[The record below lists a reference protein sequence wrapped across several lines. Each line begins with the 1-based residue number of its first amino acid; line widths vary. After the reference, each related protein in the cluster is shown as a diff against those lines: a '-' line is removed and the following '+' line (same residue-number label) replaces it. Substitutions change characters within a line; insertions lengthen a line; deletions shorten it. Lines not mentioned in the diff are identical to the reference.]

1 MNPQF
6 ARSKADKNAIRSEY
20 IKNLQLETSN
30 NLMNYNANQIFKQ
43 TGALPPSIT
52 AQLDTRSIT
61 EKYADKQKARV
72 AVIAGLREITDG
84 ANANMISDQIHG
96 DEIITLLNNLPQ
108 IVADIKPKWSLGI
121 TAPAFMDYWNKYK
134 LSLQANAGV
143 SNFPILQSNQ
153 LLTSINGALQNIQ
166 ATIPTKEDL
175 IRLKSVM
182 GDLPSTRLRQQAIE
196 EILRALKFE
205 EIIQS
210 GLKDIQ
216 TEDQPEIIE
225 QKRNLLA
232 EMATKFPNREQIG
245 KAINDFEIAQSLG
258 RDRQGIER
266 LEGELIQSLGQI
278 PRTAELQQINDLMLV
293 KKGINEIEKKTP
305 KTTPTQSQEEDEAER
320 LRTIALNSPYPVP
333 LPQFLQSSAIEQG
346 SESEG
351 ENEEEGM
358 TTAPADTPRSLPS
371 RQTYQGE
378 IPTTYEQFEN
388 MGTWIKKRDFIKQL
402 YNSDKQ
408 FHDAVN
414 WGSIPPNKKSIQH
427 LAESE
432 YSTKGTKI
440 GEKSKFWIGLTNIPE
455 LLQEYFKQKP
465 AGGLGG
471 AEESKQSET
480 GKGLRRKRQM
490 KGCGVSFAPKGSI
503 STYARVDTSKKVEKV
518 PSYIQFGKHLLH
530 QHDLHG
536 GILKIKRLSGSII
549 NDLPTQSIGGKLK
562 KVLITL
568 TGTGSPSFE
577 DINELNEHE
586 KSLLNK
592 IVKNCKIDQR
602 LLVPTPDKTKEE
614 QLYNRLQILSGEINA
629 GNNNPQ
635 IVRELKTLL
644 LKLKN
649 SGRIPARHAHVI
661 LEELLSLGY

>member
-6 ARSKADKNAIRSEY
+6 ARNKADKNAIRNEY

-30 NLMNYNANQIFKQ
+30 NLMNYNANKIFKES
-43 TGALPPSIT
+43 GALPPSIT
-52 AQLDTRSIT
+52 SQLDTRSIT

-84 ANANMISDQIHG
+84 ANANMITDQIHG

-134 LSLQANAGV
+134 LSLQANAGL

-182 GDLPSTRLRQQAIE
+182 EDLPTTRLRQQAIE
-196 EILRALKFE
+196 DILRAMKVE
-205 EIIQS
+205 DIIRS
-210 GLKDIQ
+210 SVKGLEQEKI
-216 TEDQPEIIE
+216 PEIIE
-225 QKRNLLA
+225 QKRQILGELIRSI
-232 EMATKFPNREQIG
+232 PNKEQIEQS
-245 KAINDFEIAQSLG
+245 INDFEIAQSLG
-258 RDRQGIER
+258 RDQQGIER
-266 LEGELIQSLGQI
+266 LQGQLIQNLAGMPEDLTLEEMEEQI
-278 PRTAELQQINDLMLV
+278 RIISAS
-293 KKGINEIEKKTP
+293 
-305 KTTPTQSQEEDEAER
+305 TTPSRREESDDEEEAER
-320 LRTIALNSPYPVP
+320 LRINALNSPYPVP
-333 LPQFLQSSAIEQG
+333 LPQYSQSATEQG
-346 SESEG
+346 SE
-351 ENEEEGM
+351 EEGSDEERM
-358 TTAPADTPRSLPS
+358 TTAPADTPQAIPS
-371 RQTYQGE
+371 REFFEGE
-378 IPTTYEQFEN
+378 KPTTYEQFEN
-388 MGTWIKKRDFIKQL
+388 IKLFKNKLAFIKELYDSGVFGSKKERTQL
-402 YNSDKQ
+402 FGSAKTNTILALKQKETSDK
-408 FHDAVN
+408 
-414 WGSIPPNKKSIQH
+414 
-427 LAESE
+427 
-432 YSTKGTKI
+432 
-440 GEKSKFWIGLTNIPE
+440 WIGLTQFPE
-455 LLQEYFKQKP
+455 KLQEYFKQKP
-465 AGGLGG
+465 AGGSSG
-471 AEESKQSET
+471 ET
-480 GKGLRRKRQM
+480 GKGLRRKREM
-490 KGCGVSFAPKGSI
+490 KGCGVSFAPKGTI
-503 STYARVDTSKKVEKV
+503 SNYARVDTSKKVEKT

-568 TGTGSPSFE
+568 TGTGNPSFE

-614 QLYNRLQILSGEINA
+614 QFYNRLQILSGEIGA

-649 SGRIPARHAHVI
+649 SGRIPARHAHSI